1 MATSVSGT
9 NLTSDDELEEDEEQ
23 LPATSKSSS
32 SGTDVQDRRESNASS
47 ITNFTI
53 NKTTSDF
60 QLSSKTSSRASGINL
75 PPLIPTAA
83 SGNAKRAPIAA
94 RTRTN
99 AVEPKE
105 KHGVRKFIQKIF
117 KSSSSN
123 SSRNQG
129 ISRSPVITPQKIP
142 GLNIDLAHGTA
153 YPPMSTLPITQ
164 GPIRLLVLR
173 HGERLDRYYS
183 SQWLRQAFDKDG
195 NFCRFSPIL
204 P

>member
-1 MATSVSGT
+1 VATSISGT
-9 NLTSDDELEEDEEQ
+9 NLTTDDELEDEEEGV
-23 LPATSKSSS
+23 PTTH
-32 SGTDVQDRRESNASS
+32 SGADNQDRRNSTSSS

-60 QLSSKTSSRASGINL
+60 QLSSKASSRASGINL
-75 PPLIPTAA
+75 PPLISTATGPN
-83 SGNAKRAPIAA
+83 SKRLPGSPPPIP
-94 RTRTN
+94 RNIVGT
-99 AVEPKE
+99 KE

-117 KSSSSN
+117 KSSSSSN
-123 SSRNQG
+123 TPKSQGSIQSS
-129 ISRSPVITPQKIP
+129 STDSPKSP
-142 GLNIDLAHGTA
+142 GLNIDLVRGTA
-153 YPPMSTLPITQ
+153 YPPQSPLPITQ